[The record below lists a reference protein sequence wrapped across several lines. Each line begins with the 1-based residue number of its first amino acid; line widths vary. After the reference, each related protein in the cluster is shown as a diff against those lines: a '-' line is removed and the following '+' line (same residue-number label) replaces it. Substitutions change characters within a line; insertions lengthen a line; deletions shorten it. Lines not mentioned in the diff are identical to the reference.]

1 MNVDLLTY
9 TPRQQKDSYCMAGSV
24 FTQAITCSRTRPA
37 WPWVALLLWACMAS
51 ASAQDWSYRVRP
63 GDTLWDL
70 SGEYLKPE
78 FTWQKLQDHNQIS
91 NPYSLPP
98 GSTVRFPLAWLRVQP
113 AKAKVVKVNG
123 QASVEGVGQSPA
135 GAVSEGMELGVGAL
149 LRTTTG
155 ASLSLEFADGSRLL
169 LKENSE
175 LRLDR
180 MSRYGK
186 SGMAD
191 THLRLQRGRITNTVQ
206 PTRGNSP
213 SFIVDTPNASSAVR
227 GTRFRVDAGETG
239 TLAEVTE
246 GKVVVANGRKQALV
260 NRGFGTSVPVG
271 QGSAWKVVRL
281 LPAPDLSTLP
291 PKLNGARAQVSWQP
305 IEGASSYRIEVS
317 DTPKFDGLLA
327 DLESS
332 TPQTTLPALADG
344 QYSLRVRGVDAGGLQ
359 GLDAVAGFTVEN
371 LPEPPY
377 AIAPAIDATV
387 REAQVEFRWA
397 KATDAGSY
405 HFELADEPTF
415 ASLLMSHTASD
426 TTPLQLPQPLAPG
439 SYYWRIAS
447 NRADGQRGPFS
458 DPMAFTVQPLPEAG
472 DIGNESDGRS
482 MSFRWRAGETGQ
494 QYRFQL
500 SRSPTFDTLQLD
512 QLVDQ
517 PQITVPR
524 LRAGTWYLRAQS
536 IGSDGHEGPVPAA
549 QSVQVPCRL
558 CGALTASGVIL
569 LLLVL

>member
-1 MNVDLLTY
+1 
-9 TPRQQKDSYCMAGSV
+9 MASSV
-24 FTQAITCSRTRPA
+24 LAQSSKCSRTRLS
-37 WPWVALLLWACMAS
+37 WVWVALLLWLCMAT
-51 ASAQDWSYRVRP
+51 ASAQEWSYRVRP

-70 SGEYLKPE
+70 SGEYLKPDIA
-78 FTWQKLQDHNQIS
+78 WQKLQAHNQIT

-98 GSTVRFPLAWLRVQP
+98 GSTLRFPLAWLRMQP
-113 AKAKVVKVNG
+113 AKAKVLAVKGEARVEG
-123 QASVEGVGQSPA
+123 LGSAAASV
-135 GAVSEGMELGVGAL
+135 VSEGMELGIGAL
-149 LRTTTG
+149 LRTGKG

-175 LRLDR
+175 LHLDR

-186 SGMAD
+186 SGMVD

-227 GTRFRVDAGETG
+227 GTRFRVDAGEAG

-246 GKVVVANGRKQALV
+246 GKVVVATGKQQALV
-260 NRGFGTSVPVG
+260 NRGFGTSVAAG
-271 QGSAWKVVRL
+271 QGRSLQVVRL

-291 PKLNGARAQVSWQP
+291 AKLNGARAQLDWQA

-317 DTPKFDGLLA
+317 DTPQFDGLLA

-332 TPQTTLPALADG
+332 TPHATLPVLPDG
-344 QYSLRVRGVDAGGLQ
+344 KYSVRVRGVDTGRLQ
-359 GLDAVAGFTVEN
+359 GLDAVAQLEVET

-377 AIAPAIDATV
+377 AIAPAIDAVV

-405 HFELADEPTF
+405 HFELADESTF
-415 ASLLMSHTASD
+415 ANLLMSHTASD
-426 TTPLQLPQPLAPG
+426 TSPLQLPQPLAEG

-447 NRADGQRGPFS
+447 NRADGKRGPFS
-458 DPMAFTVQPLPEAG
+458 DPMAFTVRRLPEVG
-472 DIGNESDGRS
+472 DIGNESDARQ
-482 MSFRWRAGETGQ
+482 MTFRWRAGEAGQ

-500 SRSPTFDTLQLD
+500 SRSPTFDKLHVD
-512 QLVDQ
+512 QVVDQ
-517 PQITVPR
+517 PQISVPR

-536 IGSDGHEGPVPAA
+536 IGSDGHEGTLPAA

-558 CGALTASGVIL
+558 CGPLTATGVL
-569 LLLVL
+569 LMLLVL

>member
-1 MNVDLLTY
+1 
-9 TPRQQKDSYCMAGSV
+9 MASSV
-24 FTQAITCSRTRPA
+24 LAQSSKCSRTRLS
-37 WPWVALLLWACMAS
+37 WVWVALLLWLCMAT
-51 ASAQDWSYRVRP
+51 ASAQEWSYRVRP

-70 SGEYLKPE
+70 SGEYLKPDIA
-78 FTWQKLQDHNQIS
+78 WQKLQAHNQIT

-98 GSTVRFPLAWLRVQP
+98 GSTLRFPLAWLRMQP
-113 AKAKVVKVNG
+113 AKAKVLAVKG
-123 QASVEGVGQSPA
+123 EASVEGLGSAVASV
-135 GAVSEGMELGVGAL
+135 VSEGMELGIGAL
-149 LRTTTG
+149 LRTGKG

-175 LRLDR
+175 LHLDR

-186 SGMAD
+186 SGMVD

-227 GTRFRVDAGETG
+227 GTRFRVDAGEAG

-246 GKVVVANGRKQALV
+246 GKVVVATGKQQALV
-260 NRGFGTSVPVG
+260 NRGFGTSVAAG
-271 QGSAWKVVRL
+271 QGRSLQVVRL

-291 PKLNGARAQVSWQP
+291 AKLNGARAQLDWQA

-317 DTPKFDGLLA
+317 DTPQFDGLLA

-332 TPQTTLPALADG
+332 TPHATLPVLPDG
-344 QYSLRVRGVDAGGLQ
+344 KYSVRVRGVDTGRLQ
-359 GLDAVAGFTVEN
+359 GLDAVAQLEVET

-377 AIAPAIDATV
+377 AIAPAIDAVV

-405 HFELADEPTF
+405 HFELADEPSF
-415 ASLLMSHTASD
+415 ASPLMSHTASD
-426 TTPLQLPQPLAPG
+426 ISPLQLPQPLVEG

-447 NRADGQRGPFS
+447 NRADGKRGPFS
-458 DPMAFTVQPLPEAG
+458 DPMAFTVRRLPEVG
-472 DIGNESDGRS
+472 DIGNESDARQTT
-482 MSFRWRAGETGQ
+482 FRWRAGEAGQ

-500 SRSPTFDTLQLD
+500 SRSPTFDKLHVD
-512 QLVDQ
+512 QVVDQ
-517 PQITVPR
+517 PQISVPR

-536 IGSDGHEGPVPAA
+536 IGSDGHEGTLPAA

-558 CGALTASGVIL
+558 CGPLTATGVL
-569 LLLVL
+569 LMLLVL

>member
-1 MNVDLLTY
+1 
-9 TPRQQKDSYCMAGSV
+9 MASSV
-24 FTQAITCSRTRPA
+24 LAQSSKCSRTRLS
-37 WPWVALLLWACMAS
+37 WVWVALLLWLCMAT
-51 ASAQDWSYRVRP
+51 ASAQEWSYRVRP

-70 SGEYLKPE
+70 SGEYLKPDIA
-78 FTWQKLQDHNQIS
+78 WQKLQAHNQIT

-98 GSTVRFPLAWLRVQP
+98 GSTLRFPLAWLRMQP
-113 AKAKVVKVNG
+113 AKAKVLAVKG
-123 QASVEGVGQSPA
+123 EASVEGLGSAVASV
-135 GAVSEGMELGVGAL
+135 VSEGMELGIGAL
-149 LRTTTG
+149 LRTGKG

-175 LRLDR
+175 LHLDR

-186 SGMAD
+186 SGMVD

-227 GTRFRVDAGETG
+227 GTRFRVDAGEAG

-246 GKVVVANGRKQALV
+246 GKVVVATGKQQALV
-260 NRGFGTSVPVG
+260 NRGFGTSVAAG
-271 QGSAWKVVRL
+271 QGRSLQVVRL

-291 PKLNGARAQVSWQP
+291 AKLNGARAQLDWQA

-317 DTPKFDGLLA
+317 DTPQFDGLLA

-332 TPQTTLPALADG
+332 TPHATLPVLPDG
-344 QYSLRVRGVDAGGLQ
+344 KYSVRVRGVDTGRLQ
-359 GLDAVAGFTVEN
+359 GLDAVAQLEVET

-377 AIAPAIDATV
+377 AIAPAIDAVV

-415 ASLLMSHTASD
+415 ANLLMSHTASD
-426 TTPLQLPQPLAPG
+426 TSPLQLPQPLAEG

-447 NRADGQRGPFS
+447 NRADGKRGPFS
-458 DPMAFTVQPLPEAG
+458 DPMAFTVRRLPEVG
-472 DIGNESDGRS
+472 DIGNESDARQ
-482 MSFRWRAGETGQ
+482 MTFRWRAGEAGQ

-500 SRSPTFDTLQLD
+500 SRSPTFDKLHVD
-512 QLVDQ
+512 QVVDQ
-517 PQITVPR
+517 PQISVPR

-536 IGSDGHEGPVPAA
+536 IGSDGHEGTLPAA

-558 CGALTASGVIL
+558 CGPLTATGVL
-569 LLLVL
+569 LMLLVL